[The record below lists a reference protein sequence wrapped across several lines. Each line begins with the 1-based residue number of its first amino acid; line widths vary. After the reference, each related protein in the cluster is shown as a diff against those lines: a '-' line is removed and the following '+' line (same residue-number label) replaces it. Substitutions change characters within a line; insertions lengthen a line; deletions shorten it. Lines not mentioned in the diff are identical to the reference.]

1 MYCPF
6 CRGEGTRVVDKRDN
20 NDTNVTR
27 RRRECLDC
35 TKRFTTYE
43 RMETISLNVIK
54 RSGTIEE
61 FDREKLKRGIR
72 RAIKKREIPE
82 SEIDEMI
89 DDIELKLLNR
99 KSQKVKSTDI
109 GNMVLTRLKKI
120 DKIGYLLYA
129 SVYRDFDSIRKFQD
143 AIDELA

>member
-27 RRRECLDC
+27 RRRECLNC
-35 TKRFTTYE
+35 AKRFTTYE
-43 RMETISLNVIK
+43 RVETISLNVIK
-54 RSGTIEE
+54 RSEKIEE

-129 SVYRDFDSIRKFQD
+129 SVYRDFDSIEKFQD